1 MKCPC
6 IDCADRQA
14 ICHDTCVR
22 FAAYRKPLDAAIAQ
36 RVQVQ
41 QAQVQQAQLALQ
53 DMKRSRHLT
62 MRRMARR
69 CAAARE

>member
-14 ICHDTCVR
+14 ICHDTCSC

-41 QAQVQQAQLALQ
+41 QAQLALQ

-62 MRRMARR
+62 MRWMARR

>member
-6 IDCADRQA
+6 IDCAERQA
-14 ICHDTCVR
+14 ICHDTCSR

-41 QAQVQQAQLALQ
+41 QAQLALQ
-53 DMKRSRHLT
+53 DMQRSRHLT
-62 MRRMARR
+62 MRRMDRR

>member
-14 ICHDTCVR
+14 TCHDTCER

-41 QAQVQQAQLALQ
+41 QTRLALQ
-53 DMKRSRHLT
+53 DMNRSKHLT
-62 MRRMARR
+62 MRRMARCR
-69 CAAARE
+69 PAARE

>member
-1 MKCPC
+1 MRCPC
-6 IDCADRQA
+6 IDCTERKAP
-14 ICHDTCVR
+14 CHDHCER
-22 FAAYRKPLDAAIAQ
+22 FAEYRKPLDAASAQ
-36 RVQVQ
+36 R
-41 QAQVQQAQLALQ
+41 AQVQQAQLALQ

>member
-14 ICHDTCVR
+14 ICHDTCSR
-22 FAAYRKPLDAAIAQ
+22 FAAYRKPLDAAIA
-36 RVQVQ
+36 
-41 QAQVQQAQLALQ
+41 QQAQLALQ

>member
-6 IDCADRQA
+6 IDCADRQVT
-14 ICHDTCVR
+14 CHDTCSR

-41 QAQVQQAQLALQ
+41 QAQLALQ
-53 DMKRSRHLT
+53 DMKRRHLT

>member
-14 ICHDTCVR
+14 ICHDTCSR
-22 FAAYRKPLDAAIAQ
+22 FAEYRRPLDAAIAQ

-41 QAQVQQAQLALQ
+41 QAQLALQ
-53 DMKRSRHLT
+53 DMKRSSHLT

>member
-14 ICHDTCVR
+14 ICHDTCSR
-22 FAAYRKPLDAAIAQ
+22 FAEYRRPLDAAIAQ

-41 QAQVQQAQLALQ
+41 QAQLALQ
-53 DMKRSRHLT
+53 DMK
-62 MRRMARR
+62 
-69 CAAARE
+69 